1 MEDILKHLNSLR
13 ALTFKN
19 LINVVDILLVAYLV
33 YRLLALVRGGRA
45 WRIVGGILIFLMVLL
60 MSNVFHLEAMNWLL
74 DKATLL
80 APVALAI
87 LLLPEL
93 RQALEGAGR
102 LKLWTQMAGE
112 RTLETST
119 LDEIVKAVAFLKS
132 QRIGALIVIE
142 TGPALD
148 SIVSNGVLID
158 AEVSAPL
165 LESVFYEGN
174 PLHDGAVVIR
184 GDVLVAAACRL
195 PLSDNNRIDPHLHMR
210 HRAAIGV
217 TEEMDCISI
226 VVSEERGSIALARD
240 GRLVMLETPVEL
252 RERLVQEL
260 HILTEPREKSRLNLL
275 RGKGGRGA

>member
-1 MEDILKHLNSLR
+1 M
-13 ALTFKN
+13 
-19 LINVVDILLVAYLV
+19 VAYLI

-45 WRIVGGILIFLMVLL
+45 WRIVGGILIFVVALIA
-60 MSNVFHLEAMNWLL
+60 SNAFRFEAMSWLL

-102 LKLWTQMAGE
+102 IKLWTQMAGE

-119 LDEIVKAVAFLKS
+119 LEEIIKAVVFLKT

-195 PLSDNNRIDPHLHMR
+195 PLSDSTRLDPSLHMR
-210 HRAAIGV
+210 HRAAVGV
-217 TEEMDCISI
+217 TEEMDCISV
-226 VVSEERGSIALARD
+226 VVSEERGSISMARD
-240 GRLVMLETPVEL
+240 GRLYLLDTPSEL
-252 RERLVQEL
+252 RDRLLQEL
-260 HILTEPREKSRLNLL
+260 RIPTEPKEKSR
-275 RGKGGRGA
+275 RKAKEVAGG